1 MNRFFSRLLPLLLA
15 ALFLSPLPALAQGA
29 PATPEAPG
37 AEARALI
44 DILRDDSAREALIA
58 ELEQAAGRGSADQEE
73 AAAPPSGAAAPGIGR
88 QVAEATS
95 AAVEDIAARLAA
107 GWAALG
113 RAGQAFDGLDGGTF
127 EAFVAAMRNLLAIV
141 VATVLV
147 QFALRLAVRPLHRRL
162 GRKADGQGPLRRL
175 VSAGLAALLD
185 LGALLLAWASGY
197 ALTAAAIGSAGTVG
211 LTQSLYLNAFL
222 VVGVVRLAFAI
233 LFAPGAPPLRLLPV
247 SDAGAKRTVALGMTI
262 AGLLAYGHL
271 LAVPVV
277 ARDVS
282 ALAAASLGVLI
293 TVLALL
299 SLGAFAILY
308 RRPVAH
314 WMLTRLAP
322 PLPSAAETEESPEVW
337 SAPPPEAQT
346 EAQTDT
352 QAIAQTNARTNAQS
366 EPGTAPGAGAG
377 SVPRRH
383 GRLALALAQNW
394 HWAAL
399 AYLAVLAAIVLT
411 GPAGVV
417 LAALAGS
424 ARLLAALL
432 LAGVVSAALAR
443 AAAHGVQLPER
454 LSDRLPLLE
463 PRLNRVIPV
472 AMVALRYLIV
482 LAVALFALD
491 TLGVLAV
498 RSWMESQFGLRM
510 TAALSAVL
518 LILAVAYGLW
528 LAMTSWVDYRLA
540 PASGRSATPR
550 EATLLSLLRNA
561 LTIVIAVLA
570 AMFCLSEIGLDI
582 GPLLASAGVLG
593 LAIGFGAQKLVQD
606 VITGVFIQLENAM
619 NVGDVVSLGGTTGTV
634 EKLTIRSVSLRDV
647 SGTYHIIPFSSVDMV
662 SNLTRD
668 FSYYVCDMGVAY
680 REDVDEV
687 KTAMEDAFAEL
698 GRDPEARAAIRGDL
712 EWFGLNSFG
721 DSAVVVRA
729 RIRTL
734 PGKQWGIGRAYNG
747 ILKRLF
753 DERNIEIPF
762 PHQTITFAEAKDGR
776 TQPVRVINGA
786 AQEAE

>member
-1 MNRFFSRLLPLLLA
+1 MNRFFRRLFPLLLA
-15 ALFLSPLPALAQGA
+15 TLFLSSLPALAQTA
-29 PATPEAPG
+29 PAAEDAPG

-44 DILRDDSAREALIA
+44 DILRNDSAREALIA
-58 ELEQAAGRGSADQEE
+58 ELEQAAGRGAADQDR
-73 AAAPPSGAAAPGIGR
+73 AAAVPSEADGQGLGR
-88 QVAEATS
+88 RVAEATS
-95 AAVEDIAARLAA
+95 AAVEDIAGRIAA

-113 RAGQAFDGLDGGTF
+113 RAGQAFEGLDAGTF
-127 EAFVAAMRNLLAIV
+127 EAFGAAMRNLLAV
-141 VATVLV
+141 VAATVLV
-147 QFALRLAVRPLHRRL
+147 QFALRRAVRPLHRRL
-162 GRKADGQGPLRRL
+162 GRTAAGQGLLRRL
-175 VSAGLAALLD
+175 APAALAALLD
-185 LGALLLAWASGY
+185 LGALVLAWAAGY
-197 ALTAAAIGSAGTVG
+197 ALAAAAIGSAGTVG
-211 LTQSLYLNAFL
+211 LNQSLYLNAFL
-222 VVGVVRLAFAI
+222 VVGVVRLALDI
-233 LFAPGAPPLRLLPV
+233 LLAPGAAPLRLLPV
-247 SDAGAKRTVALGMTI
+247 SDPGARRTAGLGMAI

-282 ALAAASLGVLI
+282 ALAAASLGALV

-299 SLGAFAILY
+299 SLGALVVLY
-308 RRPVAH
+308 RRPVAQ

-322 PLPSAAETEESPEVW
+322 PVS
-337 SAPPPEAQT
+337 SAPGTEDASEAQT
-346 EAQTDT
+346 EPET
-352 QAIAQTNARTNAQS
+352 
-366 EPGTAPGAGAG
+366 GA
-377 SVPRRH
+377 PRRH
-383 GRLALALAQNW
+383 GGLALALAQNW

-411 GPAGVV
+411 GPDGVV

-432 LAGVVSAALAR
+432 LAGIVSGALAR
-443 AAAHGVQLPER
+443 AAARGVQLPER
-454 LSDRLPLLE
+454 ISDRLPLLE

-482 LAVALFALD
+482 LSVALFALD

-498 RSWMESQFGLRM
+498 GSWMESRFGLRV
-510 TAALSAVL
+510 TGALSAVL

-528 LAMTSWVDYRLA
+528 LALTSWVDYRLA
-540 PASGRSATPR
+540 PAPGRAASPR

-561 LTIVIAVLA
+561 LTIVIVVLA

-687 KTAMEDAFAEL
+687 KVAMEDAFAEL
-698 GRDPEARAAIRGDL
+698 GRDPEARDAIRGDL

-734 PGKQWGIGRAYNG
+734 PGRQWGIGRSYNG

-776 TQPVRVINGA
+776 TQPVRVINGEAQA
-786 AQEAE
+786 AEQGA

>member
-366 EPGTAPGAGAG
+366 EPGTARAPG
-377 SVPRRH
+377 
-383 GRLALALAQNW
+383 
-394 HWAAL
+394 
-399 AYLAVLAAIVLT
+399 LAVC
-411 GPAGVV
+411 
-417 LAALAGS
+417 
-424 ARLLAALL
+424 
-432 LAGVVSAALAR
+432 R
-443 AAAHGVQLPER
+443 AVMGGWR
-454 LSDRLPLLE
+454 SPL
-463 PRLNRVIPV
+463 RR
-472 AMVALRYLIV
+472 
-482 LAVALFALD
+482 
-491 TLGVLAV
+491 
-498 RSWMESQFGLRM
+498 
-510 TAALSAVL
+510 
-518 LILAVAYGLW
+518 
-528 LAMTSWVDYRLA
+528 
-540 PASGRSATPR
+540 
-550 EATLLSLLRNA
+550 
-561 LTIVIAVLA
+561 
-570 AMFCLSEIGLDI
+570 
-582 GPLLASAGVLG
+582 
-593 LAIGFGAQKLVQD
+593 
-606 VITGVFIQLENAM
+606 
-619 NVGDVVSLGGTTGTV
+619 TGTGRRWPIWRFW
-634 EKLTIRSVSLRDV
+634 LRS
-647 SGTYHIIPFSSVDMV
+647 
-662 SNLTRD
+662 
-668 FSYYVCDMGVAY
+668 C
-680 REDVDEV
+680 
-687 KTAMEDAFAEL
+687 
-698 GRDPEARAAIRGDL
+698 
-712 EWFGLNSFG
+712 
-721 DSAVVVRA
+721 
-729 RIRTL
+729 
-734 PGKQWGIGRAYNG
+734 
-747 ILKRLF
+747 
-753 DERNIEIPF
+753 
-762 PHQTITFAEAKDGR
+762 
-776 TQPVRVINGA
+776 
-786 AQEAE
+786 